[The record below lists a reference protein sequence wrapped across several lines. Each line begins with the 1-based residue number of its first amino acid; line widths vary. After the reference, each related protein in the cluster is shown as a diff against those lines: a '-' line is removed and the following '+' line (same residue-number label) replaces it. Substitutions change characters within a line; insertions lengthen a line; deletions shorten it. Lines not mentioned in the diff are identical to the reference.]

1 MALSFSRVHWTNRQP
16 HFDQWAPQ
24 KHIKI
29 MNAPSSSRL
38 SQIGPMR
45 CGALPQISDPIK
57 VVGMG
62 SAGMD
67 YLAEVASFPKPD
79 DKMRTE
85 NLELQGGGN
94 CGNALTAVA
103 RLGLKPVIVSKIGSD
118 SVGDAIISEF
128 EEDGVS
134 TNYLLRSK
142 SGKSPFTYIIVDR
155 ETNTRTCIHTPGEP
169 FHEDEMT
176 TGLVNEI
183 LDDAS
188 VVYFDGRL
196 AEAAAILAEGARER
210 GIPVLVEAERLR
222 PGLDVLL
229 KYADFVVTSAYFP
242 RDFTGKGNLDEA
254 MITMSMQLPHVKWI
268 ATTLGSKGALLLERM
283 TREEAFGDPSA
294 VQVRDEKLVSDLFNE
309 AKSIREASQNTST
322 RSSVNAG
329 TFTIFTRSIASS
341 GAFYLDGTGPLGKS
355 QSEEE
360 RSIAQQAAIQA
371 ALMNADSKNAKGYE
385 GASDLKPE
393 ATDSQQV
400 CYYLTAIESADIPPD
415 QIVDTTG
422 AGDAFIGSM
431 VYSVAM
437 GLPPIKGCELG
448 SLVAACKCTMLG
460 ARPGLPTMESIQL
473 N

>member
-1 MALSFSRVHWTNRQP
+1 MKEPLFPRSRQMTSVQ
-16 HFDQWAPQ
+16 
-24 KHIKI
+24 
-29 MNAPSSSRL
+29 
-38 SQIGPMR
+38 
-45 CGALPQISDPIK
+45 CGSLPQTCDTIK

-67 YLAEVASFPKPD
+67 YLAEVSSFPKPD
-79 DKMRTE
+79 QKMRTE
-85 NLELQGGGN
+85 NFELQGGGN

-118 SVGDAIISEF
+118 SVGDAIVSEF
-128 EEDGVS
+128 EEDGVN
-134 TNYLLRSK
+134 TKYLLRSE

-169 FHEDEMT
+169 FREDEMT
-176 TGLVNEI
+176 AGLVKDI
-183 LDDAS
+183 LDQAS

-196 AEAAAILAEGARER
+196 AEAAAILAKGARER

-229 KYADFVVTSAYFP
+229 EYADFVVTSAYFP
-242 RDFTGKGNLDEA
+242 RDFTGKTNIDEA
-254 MITMSMQLPHVKWI
+254 MISMSMQLPHVKWI
-268 ATTLGSKGALLLERM
+268 ATTLGSKGALLLESS
-283 TREEAFGDPSA
+283 TKEEALEDPIA
-294 VQVRDEKLVSDLFNE
+294 VHVSDEKLVIDLFNE
-309 AKSIREASQNTST
+309 AKTIREASQNTST

-329 TFTIFTRSIASS
+329 ALTIHSRSIASS
-341 GAFYLDGTGPLGKS
+341 GVFYLDGSGPLDKA

-360 RSIAQQAAIQA
+360 RSIAQQAAMQA
-371 ALMNADSKNAKGYE
+371 ALMNADSKNAKGYQ
-385 GASDLKPE
+385 GKSNLKSD
-393 ATDSQQV
+393 ATDCSV
-400 CYYLTAIESADIPPD
+400 CYYLTAIESADIPSD

-437 GLPPIKGCELG
+437 GMPPIKGCELG

-460 ARPGLPTMESIQL
+460 ARPGLPTMDSIHL
-473 N
+473 H

>member
-1 MALSFSRVHWTNRQP
+1 
-16 HFDQWAPQ
+16 
-24 KHIKI
+24 
-29 MNAPSSSRL
+29 
-38 SQIGPMR
+38 
-45 CGALPQISDPIK
+45 
-57 VVGMG
+57 MG

-67 YLAEVASFPKPD
+67 YLAEVSSFPKPD
-79 DKMRTE
+79 QKLRTE

-128 EEDGVS
+128 EEDGVH
-134 TNYLLRSK
+134 TNYLLRSE

-169 FHEDEMT
+169 FREDEMT
-176 TGLVNEI
+176 ADLVKEI
-183 LDDAS
+183 LDNAS

-196 AEAAAILAEGARER
+196 AEAATILAKGAKER

-229 KYADFVVTSAYFP
+229 EYADFVVTSAYFP
-242 RDFTGKGNLDEA
+242 RDFTGKDNIDEA
-254 MITMSMQLPHVKWI
+254 MILMSMQLPRVKWI
-268 ATTLGSKGALLLERM
+268 ATTLGSKGALLLERL
-283 TREEAFGDPSA
+283 TRDEALEDPSA
-294 VQVRDEKLVSDLFNE
+294 MHIGDEKLVADLFDE
-309 AKSIREASQNTST
+309 AKRIREASQNTST
-322 RSSVNAG
+322 RSSVKAG
-329 TFTIFTRSIASS
+329 PLTIFSRSIASS
-341 GAFYLDGTGPLGKS
+341 GAFYLDDTGPLGKG

-360 RSIAQQAAIQA
+360 RKIAQQAAIEA
-371 ALMNADSKNAKGYE
+371 ALMNADSKNAQGYQ
-385 GASDLKPE
+385 GKTNVKPGT
-393 ATDSQQV
+393 TDSNM
-400 CYYLTAIESADIPPD
+400 CYYLTAIESADIPSD
-415 QIVDTTG
+415 HIVDTTG

-437 GLPPIKGCELG
+437 GMPPIKGCELG

-460 ARPGLPTMESIQL
+460 ARPGLPNMNSIQL